1 VVGAS
6 RSSPMASRRARW
18 VPRTRMMV
26 TVIALVCVLCASS
39 RGIVAQTT
47 TQATWPI
54 VKDLERN
61 VVEVGAREG
70 SGDTIIRARGG
81 TFVRTDAVVFETV
94 AYAEYDASGAGAMA
108 DVSARLFDME
118 NRVESLRTALKAAEN
133 DVPTLTDG
141 VKTCEDGRTALLAEV
156 EALEAAWDS
165 AGARF
170 TPPTCTEPGA
180 RNLIYVYDA
189 TLGHNVW
196 SCVCKNDYTGTNCE
210 IPPCDTSAFTTL
222 GSCAIANTLAV
233 GAQCDLSCAS
243 GSVQDTPLTCTLQG
257 GVGVLNAPLCTSCDS
272 CTNCDGPGKNNF
284 DYTDYTGVNC
294 KIPPCD
300 LSLATSA
307 GVTLRPGEACDQD
320 ANGKIKVGA
329 TCNIDCGVGTS
340 QVSPLMC
347 SYDSGT
353 DTNYFNSPECTACT
367 GDYTGAN
374 CAIAPCDTSAFATLG
389 SCAIA
394 NTLAVGAQCDL
405 SCGSNSVQDTPLTCT
420 LQDGAGVLNA
430 PTCTECNL
438 CTDCDGPGKNNFD
451 YTDYS
456 GANCVSPP
464 CDLSLA
470 TSAGYT
476 LRAGGTCDLDANGK
490 IVSGTTC
497 DIECAADSI
506 QDSQLVCSYDSSTE
520 TNSFNAP
527 TCVPCTGDYTGAN
540 CAIAPCDTSAFTTSG
555 TCAISATLA
564 VGGSCDLSCSEDS
577 VQDTPLTCTLQ
588 DGAGVLNAPT
598 CTECNLCTDCD
609 GPGKNNFD
617 YTDYMGADC
626 SILSCDLSLATS
638 AGYTFR
644 EGGTCASAA
653 NGRIPVDETC
663 DIECA
668 AGSVQDSQLTCSYDS
683 STDTASFN
691 APTCVPCTGDYTG
704 ANCAI
709 APCDTS
715 AFTTSGT
722 CAISATLAVGGS
734 CDLSCSEGSV
744 QDTPLTCTLQDGAGV
759 LNAPSCTAC
768 DSCTDCDGPGKNNFD
783 YTDYSGA
790 NCVSPPC
797 DLSLAT
803 SAGYTLRVGGTCDL
817 DANGK
822 IISGATC
829 DIECAAGSA
838 QDSQLT
844 CSYDSSSDT
853 ASFNAPTCVPC
864 TGNYTGAN
872 CATAPCVV
880 GSGASDG
887 SCGAALAVGASCA
900 QYCVE
905 GGKFIT
911 SASTCLASGST
922 ISSPGPCRQMDFTVT
937 GYASS
942 FKLSVVAVA
951 SGYFN
956 ANGDYIGD
964 WASNGAYLFYYTAFK
979 LTVDRDAVYHIGHRL
994 AAGETEYDTS
1004 MLIYKDSFDPRDP
1017 ESNLKYGNDDAL
1029 NATGY
1034 TYVPWF
1040 DGAQYNTRPSIFVSL
1055 KADTKYVLVMTTYE
1069 KDTAIP
1075 STLNLVCG
1083 NLDFDGRDSEY
1094 AYHDDAELVADT
1106 ALTRGACALVA
1117 YDPDQDD

>member
-1 VVGAS
+1 MIV
-6 RSSPMASRRARW
+6 R
-18 VPRTRMMV
+18 
-26 TVIALVCVLCASS
+26 VIVLVCVLCASS

-81 TFVRTDAVVFETV
+81 TFVRADAVVFETV

-108 DVSARLFDME
+108 DVSARLFDVE

-133 DVPTLTDG
+133 DVPPLTDG

-156 EALEAAWDS
+156 EALEAAWTS

-170 TPPTCTEPGA
+170 TPPTCTGLGA

-196 SCVCKNDYTGTNCE
+196 SCVCKNDYTGANCE
-210 IPPCDTSAFTTL
+210 IPPCDTSAFATL
-222 GSCAIANTLAV
+222 GSCAVANTLAV

-243 GSVQDTPLTCTLQG
+243 GSVQNTPLTCTLQG

-272 CTNCDGPGKNNF
+272 CTDCDGPGKNNF

-347 SYDSGT
+347 SYDSRT

-374 CAIAPCDTSAFATLG
+374 CAIAPCDTSSFATLG
-389 SCAIA
+389 SCAVA
-394 NTLAVGAQCDL
+394 DTLAVGAQCDL
-405 SCGSNSVQDTPLTCT
+405 SCGSNSVQDTPLKCT

-476 LRAGGTCDLDANGK
+476 LRVGGTCDLDANGK

-506 QDSQLVCSYDSSTE
+506 QDSQLVCSYDSLTE
-520 TNSFNAP
+520 TN
-527 TCVPCTGDYTGAN
+527 
-540 CAIAPCDTSAFTTSG
+540 
-555 TCAISATLA
+555 
-564 VGGSCDLSCSEDS
+564 
-577 VQDTPLTCTLQ
+577 
-588 DGAGVLNAPT
+588 
-598 CTECNLCTDCD
+598 
-609 GPGKNNFD
+609 
-617 YTDYMGADC
+617 
-626 SILSCDLSLATS
+626 
-638 AGYTFR
+638 
-644 EGGTCASAA
+644 
-653 NGRIPVDETC
+653 
-663 DIECA
+663 
-668 AGSVQDSQLTCSYDS
+668 
-683 STDTASFN
+683 
-691 APTCVPCTGDYTG
+691 
-704 ANCAI
+704 
-709 APCDTS
+709 
-715 AFTTSGT
+715 
-722 CAISATLAVGGS
+722 
-734 CDLSCSEGSV
+734 
-744 QDTPLTCTLQDGAGV
+744 
-759 LNAPSCTAC
+759 
-768 DSCTDCDGPGKNNFD
+768 
-783 YTDYSGA
+783 
-790 NCVSPPC
+790 
-797 DLSLAT
+797 
-803 SAGYTLRVGGTCDL
+803 
-817 DANGK
+817 
-822 IISGATC
+822 
-829 DIECAAGSA
+829 
-838 QDSQLT
+838 
-844 CSYDSSSDT
+844 
-853 ASFNAPTCVPC
+853 SFNAPTCVPC

-880 GSGASDG
+880 GNGASDG
-887 SCGAALAVGASCA
+887 SCGAALAVGASCL
-900 QYCVE
+900 QYCTS
-905 GGKFIT
+905 GTFIA
-911 SASTCLASGST
+911 SASTCSASGST

-942 FKLSVVAVA
+942 FKLSASTFLDLNFNADDAIYMRGMA
-951 SGYFN
+951 SGN
-956 ANGDYIGD
+956 KR
-964 WASNGAYLFYYTAFK
+964 FYYTAFK
-979 LTVDRDAVYHIGHRL
+979 LTVDRDAVYHVGCL
-994 AAGETEYDTS
+994 ESGAGDTA

-1017 ESNLKYGNDDAL
+1017 ESNLKFGNDDAII
-1029 NATGY
+1029 NGY
-1034 TYVPWF
+1034 TYQTWY
-1040 DGAQYNTRPSIFVSL
+1040 DGTSYGNRPSVFVSL
-1055 KADTKYVLVMTTYE
+1055 QADTKYVLVMTTYE
-1069 KDTAIP
+1069 KDTSIP